1 MSVWVKVGD
10 RQIPS
15 LTRLTTNPLFNPS
28 RSENDNYSM
37 FGKDVRKHIPA
48 FCLPEKKKKKKN
60 EEQHWEA
67 DTIYRFLHYVIK
79 NYL

>member
-15 LTRLTTNPLFNPS
+15 LTRLATNPLFNPS

-48 FCLPEKKKKKKN
+48 FCLPEKKKKMKN
-60 EEQHWEA
+60 NTEKLTQF
-67 DTIYRFLHYVIK
+67 TVFFTMS
-79 NYL
+79 

>member
-48 FCLPEKKKKKKN
+48 FCLPEKKKKKKM
-60 EEQHWEA
+60 
-67 DTIYRFLHYVIK
+67 K
-79 NYL
+79 NNTEKLTQFTVFFTMS

>member
-48 FCLPEKKKKKKN
+48 FCLPEKKKKKKKKKKK
-60 EEQHWEA
+60 
-67 DTIYRFLHYVIK
+67 L
-79 NYL
+79 

>member
-15 LTRLTTNPLFNPS
+15 LTRLATNPLFNPS
-28 RSENDNYSM
+28 RSENVNYSM

-48 FCLPEKKKKKKN
+48 FCLPEKKKKKMKN
-60 EEQHWEA
+60 NTEKLTQF
-67 DTIYRFLHYVIK
+67 TVFFTMS
-79 NYL
+79 